1 MTDKEFL
8 NLQKE
13 IHYTM
18 MKLWDLQ
25 HEYRGEAGKD
35 YVMGQSHL
43 TLKDTRIRVK
53 KEDNNAKNTL

>member
-8 NLQKE
+8 SLQKE

-25 HEYRGEAGKD
+25 HEYREETGKD

-53 KEDNNAKNTL
+53 KEGK